1 MKDREIRSQDTMPWS
16 ISSRKAVRV
25 KASISPKLWETKA
38 CLYRMTGFN
47 FNVTQVDSMKKNSD
61 MGVQNTAVC
70 AYWVPLSTRR
80 ARVPM
85 PSILIN
91 SVAKVGSADSLA
103 SSFRASRRASIPCD
117 WILSRSWR
125 AARAWKK
132 TNHKQCDNLTNELA
146 QYSKL
151 DACKTLQGNV
161 QVSSMMCINTV
172 QLESW
177 RVKHYGQRNSYIKHK
192 RLHGRES

>member
-1 MKDREIRSQDTMPWS
+1 
-16 ISSRKAVRV
+16 
-25 KASISPKLWETKA
+25 
-38 CLYRMTGFN
+38 MTGFN

-117 WILSRSWR
+117 WILSRS
-125 AARAWKK
+125 
-132 TNHKQCDNLTNELA
+132 
-146 QYSKL
+146 
-151 DACKTLQGNV
+151 
-161 QVSSMMCINTV
+161 
-172 QLESW
+172 
-177 RVKHYGQRNSYIKHK
+177 
-192 RLHGRES
+192 